1 MADEGALETEF
12 ENRPEESG
20 TEEPEEEENDPVAA
34 APVTTVQPATQEIDL
49 NKVIQ
54 LGDRVII
61 DSTAHGFVVG
71 TVYYRSGELIRVKP
85 DGASN
90 QLIDFQRLY
99 DGRRDEFDPLL
110 EVKAAYILTKRLF
123 PDFIRQQMFEVG
135 QTITAISELN
145 RMTKYTLTK
154 MNKDEDS
161 IVLTDT
167 TGSEFEIKFSH
178 VGIDPETDIKILKI
192 TGAPKPIQLADVA
205 EEEEAEG
212 EAEGEEEEDEEEG
225 EEAEEVMP
233 PSGFRV
239 TILGTVQLP
248 KIKAYKEEASSK
260 LLIPQNIQKSD
271 ALNDMIGMLDPDLQR
286 DEQAQ
291 REIRIM
297 VETMFHMKNAIINY
311 NEDGTFKSVK
321 EISPTSLIDLMRLS
335 KNDIPLGRAVLSVSK
350 RLFIDPELNG
360 QEEEEEGDA
369 VALPP
374 EGITMVNELSEWDRM
389 DTGPPAFAAS
399 VVHTA
404 DGQAN
409 IIAHYDKEQRFYGSY
424 ERPWTPLSETVPV
437 IENKSDT
444 TFFRLD
450 LPQPPVVKKKA
461 TDKKE
466 KEEKVEVEEEEEDG
480 EGVEDAENDYT
491 LNGYLKSKPRP
502 SPREPRPHPALGKLP
517 FGQERA
523 LTTTFRKGA
532 KAQKQILMP
541 AEEASILYYLLF
553 PESVGRTLGTTRSGQ
568 LSLDSAR
575 GKAPLQ
581 IMSQILTRLGGIK
594 EDPTPQ
600 TIVALGVEGST
611 LGNIPLVEYFKG
623 MNIPGM
629 GIGDTLTTLED
640 FGLAKFEFTP
650 VFLEMLVS
658 KLRTYQNQLKATLQ
672 ELGVAAL
679 VLPAEATPNPMIPL
693 DSPILSSLPLD
704 DAILATEAAHFR
716 SRNPTLQK
724 SDIAL
729 VADFL
734 RTHADYYQAIIGGQQ
749 LLIAEADLSE
759 RQSIR
764 LTKIEMERRL
774 KERRTEVGDVPHPN
788 LCEHVGNLRTIRK
801 IENEQE
807 KYYYLTKFFAKYQ
820 GGRKDD
826 NWIDCTICKKNL
838 LCVHERLLLQAYLN
852 PLDKPALLKQLNL
865 NFSGGVFQGHYI
877 CRACGQPIQPIGY
890 DTNLQFDDEGRP
902 MSGRAEL
909 VDQDA
914 LTDREI
920 EIALGVAFAPVE
932 EIPFTGDQLVYY
944 KIVRLLA
951 ERIGIY
957 MEQNRYRMVIER
969 LQGYLNSLPS
979 REEHREA
986 QEKAREA
993 AAAEGRPYKPG
1004 NYDAVI
1010 NRNTVGAAAM
1020 YLLIE
1025 IQTHIPNYE
1034 SKFTLPGCVA
1044 GFGGFPL
1051 TGSLEAD
1058 EEGIVYMACN
1068 ISTIANDEAPWNKT
1082 GYQAVRDRE
1091 KRQTAIVRQLKTI
1104 LKQIIS
1110 DNAIIQREIVK
1121 KNLYLLGL
1129 QGKKEGEELAQTE
1142 DSVPVGFLPD
1152 MVVPVG
1158 VDAANDEEGAFNA
1171 AAAAAAA
1178 AAANNQRG
1186 VARAWIRQG
1195 HLLAKTTANVIRGS
1209 LFSEITCCK
1218 VNITTPGQFWDSKGD
1233 MPKLP
1238 DRQITPLLRARSQQV
1253 HFEPRREEGGVVEVD
1268 ADKTYVLFLKFCFT
1282 GDRIGYPHEP
1292 GLTNLCPHCGFQFPG
1307 HPSVVDPGEGARAI
1321 KAVPELDTSLEGCQT
1336 LLDKVH
1342 NHNLVDLYV
1351 LPGIEPFSEILI
1363 SFAGIEPPPFA
1374 GWNNLFSSTMRAL
1387 QALGNGSLNRGEMV
1401 EALGPLSNRVAEL
1414 EDEVKGRIHP
1424 KVSSKMD
1431 LLTGFPWQR
1440 FVQIIETYFVV
1451 PIQKIVSDFNIGQQS
1466 KFTVPKDFSREHKA
1480 LLEKVV
1486 NNENELI
1493 KRFQRKHPSNF
1504 TLSKLQQY
1512 LKQMSAILMFKDKL
1526 RMELFPGRM
1535 ESFQYIQQALLFG
1548 PLSEL
1553 FDSNILPPG
1562 VVEIAA
1568 DIARRRM
1575 GIGAVPANEN
1585 DDNPIAVSTM
1595 AAAAAEG
1602 TSAISAALST
1612 AAAAAGTNGTA
1623 QLVSFINE
1631 TFMKLFAERLAFD
1644 DEQLRQIIQDRNEKE
1659 LRRILDRKT
1668 AMSDEERAVDGMLQS
1683 RGMGDWAV
1691 IRADLYSSDQ
1701 FDRERQQNEEA
1712 GIDEELYGLNFGE
1725 IGEGDGDNGEG
1736 GYDHGEDNND
1746 DD

>member
-1 MADEGALETEF
+1 MADEEALETEF

-20 TEEPEEEENDPVAA
+20 NEEPEEEENNPVTAAAPTVAA
-34 APVTTVQPATQEIDL
+34 ATAANTINL

-110 EVKAAYILTKRLF
+110 EVKAAYIITKRLF

-135 QTITAISELN
+135 QSITAITENS
-145 RMTKYTLTK
+145 RMTKYMLTK
-154 MNKDEDS
+154 MNMDEDS

-167 TGSEFEIKFSH
+167 TGSELELKFSH
-178 VGIDPETDIKILKI
+178 VGIDPETSIKILKI
-192 TGAPKPIQLADVA
+192 TGAPKPVQLAEPVEEEEEGA
-205 EEEEAEG
+205 EEEEEG
-212 EAEGEEEEDEEEG
+212 GEGEEEA
-225 EEAEEVMP
+225 EEAMP

-248 KIKAYKEEASSK
+248 KIKAYKEETSSK

-311 NEDGTFKSVK
+311 NDDGTFKSIK
-321 EISPTSLIDLMRLS
+321 DISPVSLIDLMRLS

-350 RLFIDPELNG
+350 RLFSDPKLNG
-360 QEEEEEGDA
+360 EEEEEEGA
-369 VALPP
+369 AIALPP
-374 EGITMVNELSEWDRM
+374 EDITMINELAEWERM

-424 ERPWTPLSETVPV
+424 ERPWAPLSEAIPV
-437 IENKSDT
+437 IENKADT
-444 TFFRLD
+444 TFFRLV
-450 LPQPPVVKKKA
+450 LPAVPVVPVKMTK
-461 TDKKE
+461 
-466 KEEKVEVEEEEEDG
+466 EEEEEWER
-480 EGVEDAENDYT
+480 EGIDVDDNEFI

-502 SPREPRPHPALGKLP
+502 SPRHPRPHPALGKLP

-523 LTTTFRKGA
+523 LMTTFRKGG
-532 KAQKQILMP
+532 KAQKQILLP

-553 PESVGRTLGTTRSGQ
+553 PQSTGRTIGSTRSGQ

-575 GKAPLQ
+575 GKSPIQ
-581 IMSQILTRLGGIK
+581 IMQQILTRLGGIQ

-611 LGNIPLVEYFKG
+611 IGNIPLVEYFKG

-650 VFLEMLVS
+650 AFLEMLVS
-658 KLRTYQNQLKATLQ
+658 KLRTYQNQLKATLL
-672 ELGVAAL
+672 ELRTAAAVA
-679 VLPAEATPNPMIPL
+679 PAEATPNPMLPL

-704 DAILATEAAHFR
+704 DAILATEAAQFR
-716 SRNPTLQK
+716 SRNPDLQK

-734 RTHADYYQAIIGGQQ
+734 RTHADYYQAIIGGQP
-749 LLIAEADLSE
+749 LLIAEADLAE
-759 RQSIR
+759 RQAIK
-764 LTKIEMERRL
+764 LMKIELERRL
-774 KERRTEVGDVPHPN
+774 KERRADVGDVPHPN

-801 IENEQE
+801 IDNEQE

-826 NWIDCTICKKNL
+826 NWIDCNICKKDL
-838 LCVHERLLLQAYLN
+838 LCVHERILLQAYLN

-909 VDQDA
+909 VDKDA

-932 EIPFTGDQLVYY
+932 ETPFTGDQLVYY

-957 MEQNRYRMVIER
+957 MEQNRYRLVIER

-979 REEHREA
+979 REEHAAA
-986 QEKAREA
+986 QERAREA
-993 AAAEGRPYKPG
+993 AAAEGRAFKAG

-1051 TGSLEAD
+1051 TGSLEAED
-1058 EEGIVYMACN
+1058 EGIVYMACN
-1068 ISTIANDEAPWNKT
+1068 ISSITNDEAPWNKT
-1082 GYQAVRDRE
+1082 GYQGVKDRE
-1091 KRQTAIVRQLKTI
+1091 KRQTAVLRQIKTI

-1110 DNAIIQREIVK
+1110 DNSIIQREIVK

-1129 QGKKEGEELAQTE
+1129 QGKKEGEALAQTE

-1158 VDAANDEEGAFNA
+1158 VEAANDNEGAFNA

-1178 AAANNQRG
+1178 AASNDQRG
-1186 VARAWIRQG
+1186 VARAWIREG

-1209 LFSEITCCK
+1209 LFSDITCCK
-1218 VNITTPGQFWDSKGD
+1218 VNVTTPGQFWDSKGD

-1238 DRQITPLLRARSQQV
+1238 DRRITPLLRARSQQV
-1253 HFEPRREEGGVVEVD
+1253 HFEPRREEGGVIDID
-1268 ADKTYVLFLKFCFT
+1268 ADKTYVLFLKFCFA

-1336 LLDKVH
+1336 LLDTVH
-1342 NHNLVDLYV
+1342 RHNPVEPYV
-1351 LPGIEPFSEILI
+1351 LRTIEPFSDILLN
-1363 SFAGIEPPPFA
+1363 FAGIEPPPFA

-1387 QALGNGSLNRGEMV
+1387 QALGNGALNRGDLV
-1401 EALGPLSNRVAEL
+1401 EALGPLSNRIAEL
-1414 EDEVKGRIHP
+1414 EDEVKGRVHQ

-1431 LLTGFPWQR
+1431 MLTEFPWQR
-1440 FVQIIETYFVV
+1440 FVQIIETYLVV
-1451 PIQKIVSDFNIGQQS
+1451 PIQKILSDFNIVKQS
-1466 KFTVPKDFSREHKA
+1466 SFPVPKDFSREHKA
-1480 LLEKVV
+1480 MLEKVI

-1493 KRFQRKHPSNF
+1493 KRFRRRAPSEF
-1504 TLSKLQQY
+1504 TKSKLRQY
-1512 LKQMSAILMFKDKL
+1512 LKQMSAILVFKDKL
-1526 RMELFPGRM
+1526 RMELFPGQR

-1553 FDSNILPPG
+1553 FDSNIIPPG
-1562 VVEIAA
+1562 VVEAAA
-1568 DIARRRM
+1568 DIARRRL

-1585 DDNPIAVSTM
+1585 DDNPIAVANM
-1595 AAAAAEG
+1595 VEAAAAG
-1602 TSAISAALST
+1602 TSAVSAALST
-1612 AAAAAGTNGTA
+1612 AAAAAGTNATA

-1631 TFMKLFAERLAFD
+1631 TFMKLNAERLAFD

-1701 FDRERQQNEEA
+1701 FDREREQNAEA

-1725 IGEGDGDNGEG
+1725 IGEGDGDGGEG
-1736 GYDHGEDNND
+1736 GYDHDEDNND